1 MSHDIHI
8 YSLYIHTL
16 YITYRWISRN
26 FYCQIGFRVKFGQCL
41 TLKRYRAPVLDYNNH
56 SKNERIHNP
65 KYSICLYLC
74 KIWVYIYICVVCI
87 CIYIYIV
94 YVCTH
99 SYTYIIHSHQP
110 HWVNGLMLNCTG
122 YFGLSRQ
129 GHFQPSCFSAPFQ
142 LALSQN
148 GEHNQQP
155 YALVYIKAMKWHEH
169 SKCWAPWEILRTSE
183 TMWFNVK
190 RSNERDSAGIFRMK
204 SLSEFCCTI
213 GWSQAASVMRLSD
226 AAMLRAMFA
235 KGCQCESDFGR
246 WWP

>member
-1 MSHDIHI
+1 MYGMYLHI
-8 YSLYIHTL
+8 
-16 YITYRWISRN
+16 
-26 FYCQIGFRVKFGQCL
+26 C
-41 TLKRYRAPVLDYNNH
+41 
-56 SKNERIHNP
+56 
-65 KYSICLYLC
+65 
-74 KIWVYIYICVVCI
+74 
-87 CIYIYIV
+87 IYIV

-110 HWVNGLMLNCTG
+110 HWVNGVVLNCTG

-129 GHFQPSCFSAPFQ
+129 GHFQPRCFSAPFQ

-148 GEHNQQP
+148 EEHNQQP

-183 TMWFNVK
+183 TKWFNVK

-204 SLSEFCCTI
+204 SLFEFCCTI
-213 GWSQAASVMRLSD
+213 GWSQTASVMRLSD
-226 AAMLRAMFA
+226 AAVLRAMFA

-246 WWP
+246 WWPYIYLGEIHFNHWSRSQFGFGWPIESWWKLAEAIPATRSVDNSCSMVGIPSVAGTIQQLGGCVFQP